1 MERAAYL
8 AASAVWGLV
17 VGSFLNDCIHR
28 LPRGDSVVR
37 PPSSCPHCGAR
48 IRPYDNI
55 PVLSFLLLRGRCR
68 DCRGRI
74 SWRYPLVELATGA
87 LFLALARQSLPA
99 PVIAGQA
106 AWVSLLLVVTLIDL
120 DHQII
125 PDRLTIPGTVLAL
138 AIRAL
143 AGESLVQGLLG
154 LLVGGGTLLLTAW
167 LYLKLTGVE
176 GMGMG
181 DVKLMAMVGALLGPA
196 GALEVIFLGAG
207 AGALLGATLMLAR
220 RANRRTALPFGTFLA
235 PMAVL
240 VLLTGPWLVHA
251 YHAYGEWVR

>member
-1 MERAAYL
+1 M
-8 AASAVWGLV
+8 S
-17 VGSFLNDCIHR
+17 
-28 LPRGDSVVR
+28 
-37 PPSSCPHCGAR
+37 
-48 IRPYDNI
+48 
-55 PVLSFLLLRGRCR
+55 
-68 DCRGRI
+68 
-74 SWRYPLVELATGA
+74 
-87 LFLALARQSLPA
+87 RQSLPTT
-99 PVIAGQA
+99 VVAGEV

-196 GALEVIFLGAG
+196 AVLIVSW
-207 AGALLGATLMLAR
+207 GATSLVLHLWRPAWTHGWFGLATDREMAALAR
-220 RANRRTALPFGTFLA
+220 FIRDSGAKRI
-235 PMAVL
+235 VI
-240 VLLTGPWLVHA
+240 
-251 YHAYGEWVR
+251 E